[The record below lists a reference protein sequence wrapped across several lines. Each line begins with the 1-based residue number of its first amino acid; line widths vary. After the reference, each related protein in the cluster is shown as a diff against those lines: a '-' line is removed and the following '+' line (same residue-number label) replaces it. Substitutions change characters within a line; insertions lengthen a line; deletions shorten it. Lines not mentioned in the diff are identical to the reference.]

1 MSEKELGKI
10 VILGQKETFLIR
22 VLLKKCKENGFEGIY
37 TPSTVDDINKVIHD
51 ASVLAYYMESGEHV
65 SPAVIQYL
73 KDTLNEEEKKI
84 ILIGDKGDTDSIKK
98 GLRIDQIAK
107 VFSRPLDNDEFFR
120 SVLEQY
126 TEEERKENKKTILV
140 VDDDPTY
147 LGLVR
152 DWIKDHYKVAM
163 ANSGLQAIKWLG
175 KNHADLILLDHEMPV
190 TTGPQVL
197 EMLRSEHETASIPV
211 IFLTGKSDKAS
222 VMQVV
227 DLKPEGYL
235 LKSRMDRN
243 ELLDKLKDFFSKN
256 GKID

>member
-22 VLLKKCKENGFEGIY
+22 VLLKKCKENGFEGVY
-37 TPSTVDDINKVIHD
+37 TAATVDDINKVIRE
-51 ASVLAYYMESGEHV
+51 AAVLAYYMESGEHV
-65 SPAVIQYL
+65 SPSVIQYL

-84 ILIGDKGDTDSIKK
+84 ILIGDKNDTDVIKR
-98 GLRIDQIAK
+98 GLRIDQVVK

-126 TEEERKENKKTILV
+126 SEEERKENKKTILV

-152 DWIKDHYKVAM
+152 DWIKDQYKVAM

-197 EMLRSEHETASIPV
+197 EMLRSDYETASIPV
-211 IFLTGKSDKAS
+211 FFLTGKSDKAS

-235 LKSRMDRN
+235 LKSVMDRN
-243 ELLDKLKDFFSKN
+243 ELLEKLQDFFSKN
-256 GKID
+256 RKTD